1 MATQYQSGGFQG
13 VIPFPP
19 QQQAQQMQP
28 TGQQM
33 QAQPQTQQYGLD
45 SLPPPPQQPGQAQ
58 QPTFGMQQ
66 GWPQQTQGLQPQG
79 QPQQNQQGGWP
90 QQPQQQFQQQ
100 VPQQQPQGGFQQ
112 QMQQGLQGGQLNMNT
127 RLDGPGVPQELRG
140 RTVGEALGI
149 YSALANDWM
158 GRQSQQRTPAQQS
171 LQQMQP
177 QQQGSAVQ
185 AQPQQIPWQ
194 QRVQPQQQM
203 GGSASLWTNPEE
215 TIGAIVKQQL
225 EPMLAP
231 MVQQS
236 QQQALAQ
243 AHNIAS
249 TSVVDFR
256 SLEPEIM
263 QMLTGADPAQLA
275 NPNTWIG
282 AADIIRGRQMR
293 EGRYQAPMQ
302 GQQQVQIPGRQTQG
316 NPAMMNSQP
325 AQQFQQVPAYGFFTE
340 QPSAPNISQFGV
352 SGQPNA
358 ADADAAK
365 KFGMPIGEY
374 MAWKYGVQQNQ
385 QGAFQ
390 QVGGFQQ
397 QMGGFR

>member
-1 MATQYQSGGFQG
+1 MATQYQNGGFQG
-13 VIPFPP
+13 VIPLPP
-19 QQQAQQMQP
+19 QQQPQQMQP

-33 QAQPQTQQYGLD
+33 QVQPQTVQYGLD
-45 SLPPPPQQPGQAQ
+45 SLPPLPQQQVQ
-58 QPTFGMQQ
+58 QPQQTFGMQQ
-66 GWPQQTQGLQPQG
+66 GWPQQTPGLQQQPG
-79 QPQQNQQGGWP
+79 QFQQQNQQAGWGQQP
-90 QQPQQQFQQQ
+90 QQIQQPQQQM
-100 VPQQQPQGGFQQ
+100 QGGFQQ

-149 YSALANDWM
+149 YSALATDWM
-158 GRQSQQRTPAQQS
+158 GRQAQGRTPAQQS

-177 QQQGSAVQ
+177 QQGSAVQ

-194 QRVQPQQQM
+194 QRMQPQQQM
-203 GGSASLWTNPEE
+203 GGNPSLWTNPEE

-231 MVQQS
+231 MVQHT

-256 SLEPEIM
+256 TLEPEIM
-263 QMLTGADPAQLA
+263 QMLAGADPSQLA

-293 EGRYQAPMQ
+293 EGRYQAPTQ
-302 GQQQVQIPGRQTQG
+302 DQQQVQIPGRPQA

-325 AQQFQQVPAYGFFTE
+325 AQQQFQQVPAYGFFTE
-340 QPSAPNISQFGV
+340 QPSAPGVSQFGA
-352 SGQPNA
+352 GQPNA
-358 ADADAAK
+358 ADTDAAK

-385 QGAFQ
+385 Q
-390 QVGGFQQ
+390 
-397 QMGGFR
+397 MGGFR